1 MLKLALVGL
10 GASGLF
16 CLEELAGADIEV
28 HVFDVGPAYP
38 QRFPCP
44 IDQGKL
50 DVCPAKA
57 CSFCA
62 PGQSAGSW
70 NDFKVIL
77 SASPVIG
84 GRLFEL
90 IGEHEL
96 QTRLD
101 KLRKLILEH
110 ANVEIPVVRPDQ
122 EDLDWIKRKATLAGM
137 TYHFQELLHCG
148 SDNAPAINTSIL
160 RMILERGTNIV
171 CHWDTKVLA
180 VKRKGEGFAVAY
192 DRYRRPEQEKEDY
205 FDICVLSVG
214 RGGANWLTQQEFY
227 KELDTSPGQV
237 DIGLRVETSCYFTEE
252 VDRRFYEPKLYYL
265 SKGSNDIVRNFC
277 SNPKGFVTPEN
288 HREYVLVNGHS
299 KMFEKSENNNF
310 AVLVSK
316 TFTRP
321 FKNPQ
326 QYSQHI
332 AKITNML
339 AGGGPLIQRLGD
351 LRNGRRSK
359 TLVNNLI
366 RPSLEAEPGD
376 ISLAYPHRILEG
388 ILEYLDAFDKIC
400 PGVAGD
406 STLLYAPEVKSYP
419 DFIVVSKNMETNI
432 PNMYIIGDS
441 SSWTRGVGQAAT
453 SGMLAG
459 EGVRQKLKEA
469 GHPGEWSLP
478 VQPAA
483 QKTLAAADSSDLPGT
498 QDAPVKIPPDQA
510 CDDLDR
516 AGVTGSQELPVRS
529 PASSS

>member
-16 CLEELAGADIEV
+16 CLEELAGANVEV
-28 HVFDVGPAYP
+28 HVFDVGPQYDKRYA
-38 QRFPCP
+38 CP

-50 DVCPAKA
+50 EVCPPKA
-57 CSFCA
+57 CSYCA

-84 GRLFEL
+84 GRLYEL
-90 IGEHEL
+90 VGEKEL
-96 QTRLD
+96 QQRLD
-101 KLRKLILEH
+101 KLRRLILEH
-110 ANVEIPVVRPDQ
+110 APVEIPVVRPNQD
-122 EDLDWIKRKATLAGM
+122 DLDWIKKRATLAGM
-137 TYHFQELLHCG
+137 TYHYQELLHCG
-148 SDNAPAINTSIL
+148 SDNAPAINASIL
-160 RMILERGTNIV
+160 NEIVAKGPNIIF
-171 CHWDTKVLA
+171 HWDTKVSS
-180 VKRKGEGFAVAY
+180 VSRRNEQFALTF
-192 DRYRRPEQEKEDY
+192 DRYRRAENEREEL
-205 FDICVLSVG
+205 FDICILSVG

-237 DIGLRVETSCYFTEE
+237 DIGVRVETSCYFTEE
-252 VDRRFYEPKLYYL
+252 VDKRFYEPKLYYL
-265 SKGSNDIVRNFC
+265 TKRSNDVVRNFC

-321 FKNPQ
+321 FKYPQ

-332 AKITNML
+332 AKVTNML

-359 TLVNNLI
+359 TMVNNLI
-366 RPSLEAEPGD
+366 RPTLEAEPGD

-388 ILEYLDAFDKIC
+388 IVEYLDALDKIC
-400 PGVAGD
+400 PGVAGE

-432 PNMYIIGDS
+432 PNLFVIGDS
-441 SSWTRGVGQAAT
+441 SSWTRGVGQAAS

-459 EGVRQKLKEA
+459 EGIRRKLKDM
-469 GHPGEWSLP
+469 GQPDHWTLP
-478 VQPAA
+478 LEPVAEKA
-483 QKTLAAADSSDLPGT
+483 QPGT
-498 QDAPVKIPPDQA
+498 EKQEPCAETESKEISMTPEIPVTIQ
-510 CDDLDR
+510 
-516 AGVTGSQELPVRS
+516 RS
-529 PASSS
+529 K

>member
-16 CLEELAGADIEV
+16 CLEELAGADVEV
-28 HVFDVGPAYP
+28 HVFDVGPTYNK
-38 QRFPCP
+38 RYPCP

-50 DVCPAKA
+50 EVCPPKA
-57 CSFCA
+57 CSYCA

-84 GRLFEL
+84 GRLYNL
-90 IGEHEL
+90 IGEKSL
-96 QTRLD
+96 QEHLD
-101 KLRKLILEH
+101 KLKRLILEH
-110 ANVEIPVVRPDQ
+110 APVEIPVVRPNQ
-122 EDLDWIKRKATLAGM
+122 EDLDWIKQRATFAGM
-137 TYHFQELLHCG
+137 TYHYQELLHCG

-160 RMILERGTNIV
+160 NQINDKGPNIV
-171 CHWDTKVLA
+171 FHWDTKVVSVA
-180 VKRKGEGFAVAY
+180 RRKEKFSVVF
-192 DRYRRPEQEKEDY
+192 DSYRKPGQGQEQEEI
-205 FDICVLSVG
+205 FDFCIMSVG

-227 KELDTSPGQV
+227 KALDISPGQV
-237 DIGLRVETSCYFTEE
+237 DIGVRVETSCYFTEE
-252 VDRRFYEPKLYYL
+252 VDKRFYEPKLYYL
-265 SKGSNDIVRNFC
+265 TKRSNDVVRNFC

-299 KMFEKSENNNF
+299 KMYEKSENNNF

-332 AKITNML
+332 AKVTNML

-351 LRNGRRSK
+351 LRSGRRTK
-359 TLVNNLI
+359 TLANNLI
-366 RPSLEAEPGD
+366 KPSLEAECGD

-388 ILEYLDAFDKIC
+388 IIEYMDALDKIC
-400 PGVAGD
+400 PGVAGE
-406 STLLYAPEVKSYP
+406 STLFYAPEVKSYP
-419 DFIVVSKNMETNI
+419 DSIVVNKQMETNI
-432 PNMYIIGDS
+432 PNLFIIGDS

-459 EGVRQKLKEA
+459 EGVRLKLKEM
-469 GHPGEWSLP
+469 GRPQSWS
-478 VQPAA
+478 Q
-483 QKTLAAADSSDLPGT
+483 T
-498 QDAPVKIPPDQA
+498 
-510 CDDLDR
+510 
-516 AGVTGSQELPVRS
+516 S
-529 PASSS
+529 PAQFQSQPSETVVVEIVANHGS

>member
-28 HVFDVGPAYP
+28 HVFDVGPTYAKRY
-38 QRFPCP
+38 PCP

-50 DVCPAKA
+50 DVCPPKA
-57 CSFCA
+57 CSYCA

-84 GRLFEL
+84 GRLYDL
-90 IGEHEL
+90 VGEQEL
-96 QTRLD
+96 QKRLD

-110 ANVEIPVVRPDQ
+110 APCEIPVVRPDQ
-122 EDLDWIKRKATLAGM
+122 ADLDWIKKRATLAGM
-137 TYHFQELLHCG
+137 TYHYQELLHCG

-160 RMILERGTNIV
+160 NMILAKGPNI
-171 CHWDTKVLA
+171 CFHWDSKVLA
-180 VKRKGEGFAVAY
+180 VKRKGEGFTVSF
-192 DRYRRPEQEKEDY
+192 DRYRRPENEQEDY
-205 FDICVLSVG
+205 FDLCILSVG

-227 KELDTSPGQV
+227 RELETSPGQV

-265 SKGSNDIVRNFC
+265 SKRSNDVVRNFC

-351 LRNGRRSK
+351 LRSGRRSK
-359 TLVNNLI
+359 TLTNNLI

-388 ILEYLDAFDKIC
+388 ILEYLEALDKIC
-400 PGVAGD
+400 PGVNGE

-419 DFIVVSKNMETNI
+419 DFIVVNKNMETNI

-459 EGVRQKLKEA
+459 EGVRHKLKEA
-469 GHPGEWSLP
+469 GRPEKWSLP
-478 VQPAA
+478 IRLSAEKSIDVADASEVHRVQEV
-483 QKTLAAADSSDLPGT
+483 Q
-498 QDAPVKIPPDQA
+498 
-510 CDDLDR
+510 
-516 AGVTGSQELPVRS
+516 VTIKK
-529 PASSS
+529 